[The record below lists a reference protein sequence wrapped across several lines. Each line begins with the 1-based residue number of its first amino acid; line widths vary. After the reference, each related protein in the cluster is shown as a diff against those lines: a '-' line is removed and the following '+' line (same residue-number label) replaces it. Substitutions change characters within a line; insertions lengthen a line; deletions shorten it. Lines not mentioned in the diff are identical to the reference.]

1 MIAALQTHGSITLSH
16 LFAVQSSNVLL
27 WIIDASPCWLGLFA
41 SFAGVRQDRLH
52 KILAEREAT
61 ISERTASLREALDQA
76 NSAARARSAFLANMS
91 HEIRTPMNGV
101 IGMTS
106 LLLDTRLAPE
116 QQLRMRPVNAN
127 VLEVE
132 VEPVD
137 CILAM
142 NFSYWIFKQ
151 RTTLKQYFNKLYDDL
166 VDDGILFLDCFGG
179 YEAFQELEESTK
191 HKGFTYVWDQAS
203 YNPINGDCTCHIHFK
218 FKDGSKIKQAFSYHW
233 RLWTLPELLDVL
245 TECRFRPTVYW
256 EGTDE
261 DGEGNGVFEPTMTG
275 EADAG
280 WIAYIVCEK
289 QPG

>member
-1 MIAALQTHGSITLSH
+1 MADTADKHILYQESVQCVEAEIDFIDETFEKLSGRKAITLREDFCGTMNTSCEWIRRRDKNIAYSID
-16 LFAVQSSNVLL
+16 LDENVLD
-27 WIIDASPCWLGLFA
+27 WGRKNNI
-41 SFAGVRQDRLH
+41 
-52 KILAEREAT
+52 
-61 ISERTASLREALDQA
+61 ASLD
-76 NSAARARSAFLANMS
+76 
-91 HEIRTPMNGV
+91 
-101 IGMTS
+101 
-106 LLLDTRLAPE
+106 PE

-127 VLEVE
+127 VLAAE

-245 TECRFRPTVYW
+245 AECRFRPTVYW

-289 QPG
+289 QPV